1 MYSVFLT
8 HGKADGYV
16 ARNLLVPRI
25 KEIGATV
32 FIDDLR
38 IDFGDDFRDA
48 IFQELRV
55 TNELLAFLTPTSI
68 KRPWIFT
75 EIGAVSVRT
84 DARIVPL
91 LYGITVSDLEQQ
103 GALSVFGSKNIPS
116 LDDFDDYL
124 LELSGRIAASST

>member
-1 MYSVFLT
+1 M
-8 HGKADGYV
+8 
-16 ARNLLVPRI
+16 PRI

-32 FIDDLR
+32 FVDDQR
-38 IDFGDDFRDA
+38 VDFGDDFRDV
-48 IFQELRV
+48 IFQELRS

-75 EIGAVSVRT
+75 EIGAMSARM

-91 LYGITVSDLEQQ
+91 LYGITVSDLEQH

-116 LDDFDDYL
+116 LDDFDTYL
-124 LELSGRIAASST
+124 LELSGRVAASST